1 MPRRTFWRNEP
12 NAFQRRDVISL
23 TPRAPPP
30 LPGSAPPILAVENV
44 QKGCHAGT
52 PEWPP
57 PGAPNPCQKGQTCR
71 TGQIVRYL
79 NRTSRVLATAILA
92 APCGNRFAKL
102 MGCCWTL
109 WPRGCRPLHDVEA
122 TRPMRAIRVYFSGR
136 SASALVESADRTG
149 QPRAKE
155 KAITCPLT
163 APICGPRLA
172 HDRQKIVN
180 ITSER

>member
-12 NAFQRRDVISL
+12 NAFQLRDVISL

-79 NRTSRVLATAILA
+79 NRTSRVLATATLA

-102 MGCCWTL
+102 IGCCWTL
-109 WPRGCRPLHDVEA
+109 RPRGCPA
-122 TRPMRAIRVYFSGR
+122 TSRRRGHASDASHTGLLQRQISVRSGGKR
-136 SASALVESADRTG
+136 
-149 QPRAKE
+149 
-155 KAITCPLT
+155 
-163 APICGPRLA
+163 
-172 HDRQKIVN
+172 
-180 ITSER
+180 